1 MQFSEQECRP
11 RSGSEEIVLVGRIL
25 AGRKDLF
32 DELLKPH
39 LATLWRVVQA
49 KMGTDTD
56 VEDVI
61 QQTLLKA
68 YLHLEQFRNE
78 ARFSTWLIRIALHEI
93 LQRHRLRWS
102 SHLVSLDPLALR
114 KFQGS
119 EETTSPYKQLER
131 METNNL
137 LRKAIAELPEKYQAL
152 IVLRD
157 MQGLSVRDAARLL
170 GMTVPTVKT
179 RHRRARL
186 KMAHS
191 LAPLLQKR
199 GPVRHN
205 PVQPGCNRHSGGGH
219 PGIDTQK

>member
-1 MQFSEQECRP
+1 MQLFSEQECRT
-11 RSGSEEIVLVGRIL
+11 RCGSEEAVLIGRIL

-39 LATLWRVVQA
+39 LEPLWRVVQA

-56 VEDVI
+56 VEDVV

-102 SHLVSLDPLALR
+102 SHLVSLDPDALF
-114 KFQGS
+114 KLQGS
-119 EETTSPYKQLER
+119 EETVSPYKQLER

-137 LRKAIAELPEKYQAL
+137 LRKAIAELPEKYQ
-152 IVLRD
+152 
-157 MQGLSVRDAARLL
+157 
-170 GMTVPTVKT
+170 P
-179 RHRRARL
+179 
-186 KMAHS
+186 
-191 LAPLLQKR
+191 
-199 GPVRHN
+199 
-205 PVQPGCNRHSGGGH
+205 
-219 PGIDTQK
+219 

>member
-11 RSGSEEIVLVGRIL
+11 RSGSEEAVLIGRIL

-39 LATLWRVVQA
+39 LAPLSRVVEA
-49 KMGTDTD
+49 KMGTHTD
-56 VEDVI
+56 VDDVV

-78 ARFSTWLIRIALHEI
+78 ARFSTWLIGIALHEI
-93 LQRHRLRWS
+93 LQRHRLLWS
-102 SHLVSLDPLALR
+102 SRIVSMHPAALC
-114 KFQGS
+114 KFQDS
-119 EETTSPYKQLER
+119 EETASPYKQLER

-137 LRKAIAELPEKYQAL
+137 LRRAIAELPEKYQVL

-157 MQGLSVRDAARLL
+157 MQGLSVSDAARLL
-170 GMTVPTVKT
+170 GMTVPAVKT

-191 LAPLLQKR
+191 LAPLLQKHA
-199 GPVRHN
+199 PV
-205 PVQPGCNRHSGGGH
+205 P
-219 PGIDTQK
+219 T

>member
-1 MQFSEQECRP
+1 MQLFSEQECLT
-11 RSGSEEIVLVGRIL
+11 RSGSEETVLIGRIV

-39 LATLWRVVQA
+39 LAPLWRAVQA

-56 VEDVI
+56 VEDVV

-68 YLHLEQFRNE
+68 YLHLEQFRNK

-93 LQRHRLRWS
+93 LQHRLRWS
-102 SHLVSLDPLALR
+102 SQLVSLDPLTLC

-119 EETTSPYKQLER
+119 EETASPYKQLER
-131 METNNL
+131 METNKL

-157 MQGLSVRDAARLL
+157 MQGVSVRDAARLL
-170 GMTVPTVKT
+170 GMTVPAVKT

-199 GPVRHN
+199 APV
-205 PVQPGCNRHSGGGH
+205 PA
-219 PGIDTQK
+219 

>member
-1 MQFSEQECRP
+1 MQLFPEQECRTP
-11 RSGSEEIVLVGRIL
+11 SGSEETVLIGRIL

-39 LATLWRVVQA
+39 LAPLWRVVQA
-49 KMGTDTD
+49 KMGTNTD
-56 VEDVI
+56 VEDVV

-68 YLHLEQFRNE
+68 YLHLEQFRSE
-78 ARFSTWLIRIALHEI
+78 ARFSTWLIRIALREI

-102 SHLVSLDPLALR
+102 SLLVALDPPALCR
-114 KFQGS
+114 FQGS
-119 EETTSPYKQLER
+119 DETASPYKQLER

-137 LRKAIAELPEKYQAL
+137 QRKAIAELPEKYQAL

-157 MQGLSVRDAARLL
+157 MQGVSVRDAARLL
-170 GMTVPTVKT
+170 GMTVPAVKT

-191 LAPLLQKR
+191 LAPLLKSAPR
-199 GPVRHN
+199 YPYNSVR
-205 PVQPGCNRHSGGGH
+205 R
-219 PGIDTQK
+219 